1 MNMNYSHNYFTP
13 INKKEDYPIEIDS
26 SLNDKYYALEYIFDR
41 FYNQSTLEK
50 AGKNSRSER
59 FEKNLLNDSS
69 FVYGEVNFKA
79 MAYIFEYIKS
89 LYEINSNGFFYD
101 LGSGIGRGILAAT
114 LCYSF
119 KQYIGIEYLEQIYK
133 DSIEI
138 KNEYIKQLPKF
149 IKDMKEQNIFPNY
162 NFDNNNNLPNILF
175 INNDF
180 LNENL
185 SEGSL
190 IFTNSTCFTQE
201 LLDKIAEKVNKEVKI
216 GCIVVTTT
224 RPLKLDKEKWD
235 ILKGVKRMMSWGVAS
250 IFVHKK
256 NKE

>member
-1 MNMNYSHNYFTP
+1 MNYSHNYFSP
-13 INKKEDYPIEIDS
+13 VNPKEDYPIEIDS

-119 KQYIGIEYLEQIYK
+119 KKYIGIEYLVK
-133 DSIEI
+133 
-138 KNEYIKQLPKF
+138 
-149 IKDMKEQNIFPNY
+149 MNI
-162 NFDNNNNLPNILF
+162 
-175 INNDF
+175 
-180 LNENL
+180 
-185 SEGSL
+185 
-190 IFTNSTCFTQE
+190 
-201 LLDKIAEKVNKEVKI
+201 
-216 GCIVVTTT
+216 
-224 RPLKLDKEKWD
+224 
-235 ILKGVKRMMSWGVAS
+235 
-250 IFVHKK
+250 
-256 NKE
+256 

>member
-1 MNMNYSHNYFTP
+1 MEKPKEYFAPT
-13 INKKEDYPIEIDS
+13 KEEEQYPVHIDP
-26 SLNDKYYALEYIFDR
+26 SLNEKYI
-41 FYNQSTLEK
+41 TLEK

-119 KQYIGIEYLEQIYK
+119 KKYIGIEYLEQIYK

-216 GCIVVTTT
+216 GCIVVTTS
-224 RPLKLDKEKWD
+224 RALKFDKEKWE
-235 ILKGVKRMMSWGVAS
+235 ILKGVKRMMSWGIAS